1 MNDREQK
8 AADYIAGARHRAQR
22 RQSPWN
28 LALIPLG
35 IAATAGAAVGQFSLV
50 WLFHTTVYPLHEL
63 RNFWPAGISPGSFF
77 LSFLMVF
84 APLPGALGA
93 GFMLANL
100 LLYALPPAR
109 RAFDAEARGH
119 PGTSFQES
127 LRGLLRLTTW
137 ALPPGLAVALVAA
150 ALLASLQ

>member
-1 MNDREQK
+1 MSDREQK
-8 AADYIAGARHRAQR
+8 MADYIARARQRAQR
-22 RQSPWN
+22 RRSPWN
-28 LALIPLG
+28 LVLIPLG
-35 IAATAGAAVGQFSLV
+35 LAATAGVAVAQFSLV
-50 WLFHTTVYPLHEL
+50 WLFHTAFYPLHEL
-63 RNFWPAGISPGSFF
+63 RNFWPAGISPGSFS
-77 LSFLMVF
+77 LSLLMVF

-127 LRGLLRLTTW
+127 MRGLLRLTAW